1 METLPS
7 EVLLYIFNKLEV
19 LDRLSCSLVCRRW
32 FNLLSGELRSLTS
45 LELVF
50 VGYKCDAELCFGPS
64 MHFGAVCLSM
74 SLCACWSHRLR
85 RRQLL
90 DMVLGISGQ
99 YLRSIFIDDH
109 ILSKTEY
116 ALDPVIFRML
126 FDTCPHLDT
135 LHMDNLTVP
144 VNCQLTLFRIGELKR
159 LQILRLVD
167 CHPMH
172 VFNDRLLF
180 LVIKNNTLRE
190 LTVRGTSFISDST
203 LVALGNYCP
212 LLRRLDFTGCS
223 SLTAAG
229 IVQLFRRLVT
239 KQHDIVYVNVTG
251 VGLDVH
257 SLRYWMCH
265 STQDNDDAAHSAET
279 DLNEHFIAM
288 SETPMGTGHSAC
300 YMRRC
305 TSPKKTLLL
314 YSN

>member
-1 METLPS
+1 MYDMFI
-7 EVLLYIFNKLEV
+7 YIFHVGRCRVICFLVMVIIVFGDSAGGTVSSLN
-19 LDRLSCSLVCRRW
+19 DRLSCSLVCRRW
-32 FNLLSGELRSLTS
+32 FNLLGGELRSLTS

-50 VGYKCDAELCFGPS
+50 VGDKCDAELYFGPS

-74 SLCACWSHRLR
+74 SLCACQSHRLR

-180 LVIKNNTLRE
+180 SVIKNNTLRE
-190 LTVRGTSFISDST
+190 LTVSGS
-203 LVALGNYCP
+203 
-212 LLRRLDFTGCS
+212 
-223 SLTAAG
+223 
-229 IVQLFRRLVT
+229 
-239 KQHDIVYVNVTG
+239 
-251 VGLDVH
+251 
-257 SLRYWMCH
+257 
-265 STQDNDDAAHSAET
+265 
-279 DLNEHFIAM
+279 
-288 SETPMGTGHSAC
+288 
-300 YMRRC
+300 
-305 TSPKKTLLL
+305 TSPAVRASLPPDL
-314 YSN
+314 SNCSGDWSPSSTI